1 MPQSQYEA
9 LRTILELIKSN
20 PDAQIDII
28 GWCDRYGTDAMNMRI
43 SQLRADSVKAW
54 LARRGVARTRMQA
67 TGRGVDREQPDRTKA
82 RRVSI
87 FIMESR

>member
-1 MPQSQYEA
+1 
-9 LRTILELIKSN
+9 
-20 PDAQIDII
+20 
-28 GWCDRYGTDAMNMRI
+28 MNMRI
-43 SQLRADSVKAW
+43 SQLRTDSVKAW
-54 LARRGVARTRMQA
+54 LARRGVAKTRMQA